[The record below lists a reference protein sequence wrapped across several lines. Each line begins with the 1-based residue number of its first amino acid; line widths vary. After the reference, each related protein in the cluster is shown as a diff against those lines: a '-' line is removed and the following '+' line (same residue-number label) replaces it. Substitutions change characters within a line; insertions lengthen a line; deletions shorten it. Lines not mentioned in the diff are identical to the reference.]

1 MISALI
7 ISLTV
12 LLYIAAAVW
21 VLSFNKLAGTL
32 LFALGVPAVVFCA
45 VVYIVVLVAICDV
58 THESDIKRLAGRQKE
73 TEDGKTD

>member
-21 VLSFNKLAGTL
+21 A
-32 LFALGVPAVVFCA
+32 
-45 VVYIVVLVAICDV
+45 
-58 THESDIKRLAGRQKE
+58 HESDIKRLAGRQKE